1 MARATARVAAMQLIY
16 ESCAG
21 GEGGED
27 SLRMVYNELRDE
39 KMRPVAQEDPTLAD
53 RAWIDRVV
61 AGVMADLDSLDAR
74 INAASKNWAV
84 DRMARV
90 DLAILRLAAA
100 EIFYLDDIPDSVSVN
115 EAVEL
120 AKKFG
125 GEDSPR
131 FVNGVLGKLVRGK
144 ADETCDP
151 RD

>member
-61 AGVMADLDSLDAR
+61 GGVMADLDSLDAR

-90 DLAILRLAAA
+90 DLAILRLAVW
-100 EIFYLDDIPDSVSVN
+100 ELLN
-115 EAVEL
+115 EKETPGPVVISEAIEL
-120 AKKFG
+120 ANCYS
-125 GEDSPR
+125 GESSGR
-131 FVNGVLGKLVRGK
+131 FINGILGTILREEEK
-144 ADETCDP
+144 AP
-151 RD
+151 

>member
-1 MARATARVAAMQLIY
+1 MQLIY

-27 SLRMVYNELRDE
+27 SLRMVYDELRDE

-90 DLAILRLAAA
+90 DLAILRLAVW
-100 EIFYLDDIPDSVSVN
+100 ELLN
-115 EAVEL
+115 EKETPGPVVISEAIEL
-120 AKKFG
+120 ANCYS
-125 GEDSPR
+125 GESSGR
-131 FVNGVLGKLVRGK
+131 FINGILGTILREEEK
-144 ADETCDP
+144 AP
-151 RD
+151 

>member
-61 AGVMADLDSLDAR
+61 AGVMADLDSLDTR

-90 DLAILRLAAA
+90 DLAILRLAVW
-100 EIFYLDDIPDSVSVN
+100 ELLN
-115 EAVEL
+115 EKETPGPVVISEAIEL
-120 AKKFG
+120 ANCYS
-125 GEDSPR
+125 GESSGR
-131 FVNGVLGKLVRGK
+131 FINGILGTILREEEK
-144 ADETCDP
+144 AP
-151 RD
+151 